1 MLVWRYNKRKKTMNK
16 KKLIVLI
23 IAILLILAAVGYY
36 FCKNKKVEIPNNNN
50 QTQQGTEQPNNNQ
63 TQNATDDT
71 TLRTKILAI
80 VGIAN
85 EGKKQEALTQY
96 LALEKDNPTDMML
109 LNNIASLYSDLSN
122 WTKSEEYYKKLL
134 AAHPDNI
141 NGYRMLAYL
150 YEYRFNDDEAKIKA
164 LIDDGLAKNN
174 NNQSLLGWIVD
185 YYQQK
190 DEGDKALPYSKLLTE
205 QTNKQ

>member
-1 MLVWRYNKRKKTMNK
+1 MNK

-23 IAILLILAAVGYY
+23 VVILLILAAVGYY
-36 FCKNKKVEIPNNNN
+36 IYKNKKVEIPNNNN

-63 TQNATDDT
+63 TQNTTDNTD
-71 TLRTKILAI
+71 LRTKILAI

-96 LALEKDNPTDMML
+96 LALEKNNPNDLML
-109 LNNIASLYSDLSN
+109 LNNIADIYSDMAN

-134 AAHPDNI
+134 VAHPDYI

-150 YEYRFNDDEAKIKA
+150 YQYRFNDDETKIKA

-174 NNQSLLGWIVD
+174 NDQSLLGWIVD

-190 DEGDKALPYSKLLTE
+190 NEGDKALPYSKLLTN
-205 QTNKQ
+205 QLNK

>member
-1 MLVWRYNKRKKTMNK
+1 MNK

-23 IAILLILAAVGYY
+23 VVILLIIAAVGYY
-36 FCKNKKVEIPNNNN
+36 FFKNKKVETPNNNN
-50 QTQQGTEQPNNNQ
+50 QTQQEVEQLDNNQ
-63 TQNATDDT
+63 TQNTTDNTD
-71 TLRTKILAI
+71 LRTKILAI
-80 VGIAN
+80 VGISN

-96 LALEKDNPTDMML
+96 LALEKDNPNDLML

-122 WTKSEEYYKKLL
+122 WIKSEEYYKKLL
-134 AAHPDNI
+134 AVHPDYI

-150 YEYRFNDDEAKIKA
+150 YQYRFNDDEASIKA

-190 DEGDKALPYSKLLTE
+190 NEGDKALPYSKLLTG
-205 QTNKQ
+205 QLNK

>member
-1 MLVWRYNKRKKTMNK
+1 MNK
-16 KKLIVLI
+16 KKLIVSI
-23 IAILLILAAVGYY
+23 VVILLIFVAVGYY
-36 FCKNKKVEIPNNNN
+36 ICKNKKVETPNNN
-50 QTQQGTEQPNNNQ
+50 QEQQVTEQQNNNQ
-63 TQNATDDT
+63 TQNTEDT
-71 TLRTKILAI
+71 ALRTKILAI

-134 AAHPDNI
+134 VAHPDNI

-150 YEYRFNDDEAKIKA
+150 YQYRFNDDETKIKA
-164 LIDDGLAKNN
+164 LIDDGLAKTNN
-174 NNQSLLGWIVD
+174 DQSLLAWIID